1 MLAMKVWDSLCL
13 EEASTICKVALNTKK
28 CTYLGGSSGEN
39 AHYLMPVAVRKKA
52 LDYPEVE
59 LLMVA

>member
-1 MLAMKVWDSLCL
+1 MYLSAP
-13 EEASTICKVALNTKK
+13 
-28 CTYLGGSSGEN
+28 CT
-39 AHYLMPVAVRKKA
+39 YLMPVAVRKKA